1 MGAAARTGAAKPR
14 LPSSAKQKS
23 GTDVRIAGTTTTL
36 PVCAKA
42 RRVCAARS
50 RTGLVFLGSF
60 LERVILFQRAGK
72 GPVIMRSMMRK
83 SSVASGAMVFSL
95 CLSLIA
101 GIGCGSSASASRGG
115 TEAARG
121 GTCSEIQAGGGSV
134 AGQSTSTC
142 GTVSMSTGGSSG
154 GDAGRP
160 AAGGSGG
167 TSAGTS
173 GNAAGGSAG
182 AATANGCD
190 QPGLVWK
197 SANKTNY
204 TSYPEPGSDECV
216 KFSGCMYE
224 GLFAA
229 CDQKRSL
236 EWVKSHNIVAAF
248 PDLKTLELHDLCL
261 KSGNKTIIVTVYDTC
276 ADDDC
281 DGCCTQN
288 KGNKDELIDIESF
301 TDARWGVPDG
311 AIQWADLGPTKGS
324 GCN

>member
-1 MGAAARTGAAKPR
+1 
-14 LPSSAKQKS
+14 
-23 GTDVRIAGTTTTL
+23 
-36 PVCAKA
+36 
-42 RRVCAARS
+42 
-50 RTGLVFLGSF
+50 
-60 LERVILFQRAGK
+60 
-72 GPVIMRSMMRK
+72 MRSMMCK
-83 SSVASGAMVFSL
+83 PSGAIVYSL
-95 CLSLIA
+95 CLTLA
-101 GIGCGSSASASRGG
+101 GIGCGTSASVSRGG
-115 TEAARG
+115 TEVARG
-121 GTCSEIQAGGGSV
+121 GTGSAGEGHAGEASV
-134 AGQSTSTC
+134 AGQSASVG
-142 GTVSMSTGGSSG
+142 GTVSTNTGGSNG
-154 GDAGRP
+154 GNAGRQ
-160 AAGGSGG
+160 GGTGSGG

-173 GNAAGGSAG
+173 GNAVGGSAG
-182 AATANGCD
+182 SATTDGCD

-248 PDLKTLELHDLCL
+248 PDLNSLELHDLCL

-276 ADDDC
+276 GDDDC
-281 DGCCTQN
+281 NGCCTQN

-311 AIQWADLGPTKGS
+311 AIQWADLGPTKGG